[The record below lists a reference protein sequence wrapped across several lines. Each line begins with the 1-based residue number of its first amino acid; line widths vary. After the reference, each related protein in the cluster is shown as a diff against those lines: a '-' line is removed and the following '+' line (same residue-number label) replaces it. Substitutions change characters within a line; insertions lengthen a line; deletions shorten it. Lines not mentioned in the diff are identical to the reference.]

1 MKDKDLYAYI
11 KDSLEDETNAKDEYE
26 EMIELTEKE
35 EELTDEE
42 KSLIVGMIFKIQT
55 DEKTHKV
62 LLSIIKEVLEN
73 KHKEFKE

>member
-1 MKDKDLYAYI
+1 MKAKDLYTYI

-62 LLSIIKEVLEN
+62 LLSIIKEVLES
-73 KHKEFKE
+73 KHKEFK